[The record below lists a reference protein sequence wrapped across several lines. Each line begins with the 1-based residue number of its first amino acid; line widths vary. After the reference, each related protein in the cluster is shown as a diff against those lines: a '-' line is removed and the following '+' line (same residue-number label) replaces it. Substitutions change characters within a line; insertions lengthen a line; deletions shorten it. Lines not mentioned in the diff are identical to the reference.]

1 MSETVSKA
9 AVEKKRADVRRI
21 LRYIRIANR
30 IRETT
35 TTHPFNVEAS
45 LDENGQKI
53 VSMPD
58 VFVIKSLLAEFRPLY
73 LDSEECSFKNII
85 RILPQ
90 HVKIEGKDFADIE
103 KRWCE
108 TLALRTAKLPVG
120 TTFTGLVPGYK
131 ATAVNKPGVMT
142 IGFAGKELTGREV
155 LEMWLYG
162 ELVHANAKKER
173 KRLEMRESPLED
185 SYQIAVVG
193 VLAELLKIA
202 DELRFIAQKF
212 IDLLPAEIVKSIDDE
227 LGHKESSI

>member
-9 AVEKKRADVRRI
+9 EVEKKRADVRRI

-30 IRETT
+30 IRKTT
-35 TTHPFNVEAS
+35 TTHSFHVKAS

-58 VFVIKSLLAEFRPLY
+58 IYVIKSLLAEFRPLY
-73 LDSEECSFKNII
+73 LDGEKCSFKNII

-90 HVKIEGKDFADIE
+90 HVKIAGKDFADLE
-103 KRWCE
+103 RRWDA
-108 TLALRTAKLPVG
+108 TLALRTARLPVG
-120 TTFTGLVPGYK
+120 TTITGLLQGYE
-131 ATAVNKPGVMT
+131 ATAVNKPGLLT

-162 ELVHANAKKER
+162 ELVHADAQKER
-173 KRLEMRESPLED
+173 KRLEMREGPLED

-193 VLAELLKIA
+193 VLADLLKIA
-202 DELRFIAQKF
+202 DELRSIAEGFIKELSK
-212 IDLLPAEIVKSIDDE
+212 LLSEETLKGIE
-227 LGHKESSI
+227 EEG